1 MSGFTREHLRRL
13 GYVPD
18 GQGGMMKIEDAPA
31 AASEVNVYTTTP
43 KDKMN
48 SVEKRWHDVLID
60 RHPKSVIIP
69 QFRLRVGDFNQQNPV
84 HYTADFAV
92 WTRHERVAA
101 PIEFWSCTLWECKD
115 KRRPYHSDELTRP
128 KLVRQQNPFV
138 GQVMLATWTGET
150 WEERILA

>member
-18 GQGGMMKIEDAPA
+18 GKGGMIKLEDAPA
-31 AASEVNVYTTTP
+31 AAAKAPAKP
-43 KDKMN
+43 KIN
-48 SVEKRWHDVLID
+48 SVEKRWYAELQA
-60 RHPKSVIIP
+60 RHPGAVIIP
-69 QFRLRVGDFNQQNPV
+69 QFRLRVGDFNQPNPV
-84 HYTADFAV
+84 AYTADFAV
-92 WTRHERVAA
+92 WICVTDGLWH
-101 PIEFWSCTLWECKD
+101 CTLWECKD

-150 WEERILA
+150 WEERVLA